1 MWNDCGALQPVR
13 SGHLLLGQWRATG
26 GMRHRLGTRGTL
38 LSSWHYNRIRHYLR
52 RGQLLHWRIRARG
65 RVHGCWRHILSCIDD
80 CDEWSPM
87 PIGFILYWGSGARGS
102 VHWCW
107 RHLLPCIMRNEWSPL
122 HIGFILP
129 RWIGI
134 RGAVHDSNSWHILQ
148 IG

>member
-1 MWNDCGALQPVR
+1 M
-13 SGHLLLGQWRATG
+13 ST
-26 GMRHRLGTRGTL
+26 
-38 LSSWHYNRIRHYLR
+38 
-52 RGQLLHWRIRARG
+52 
-65 RVHGCWRHILSCIDD
+65 
-80 CDEWSPM
+80 
-87 PIGFILYWGSGARGS
+87 GFILYWWIGARG
-102 VHWCW
+102 VMHECW